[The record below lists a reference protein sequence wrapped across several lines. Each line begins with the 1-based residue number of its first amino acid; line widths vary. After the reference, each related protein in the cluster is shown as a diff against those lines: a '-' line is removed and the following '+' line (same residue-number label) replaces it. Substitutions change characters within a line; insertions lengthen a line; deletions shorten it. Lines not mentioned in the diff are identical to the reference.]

1 MILKSE
7 VVHESLCRK
16 ERAAHVRYEGRGF
29 GDQIGIHSFSYVMP
43 VYVRQKLDR
52 WSWRSL
58 LPQEKDKQYIKISK

>member
-16 ERAAHVRYEGRGF
+16 ERVARVRYEGRGF
-29 GDQIGIHSFSYVMP
+29 GDQIGIHSFSYVTP
-43 VYVRQKLDR
+43 VCVRQKLDR

-58 LPQEKDKQYIKISK
+58 LPQEKDKQYIKVSK